1 MKALVLLSQG
11 RHPVSGI
18 AHLPRT
24 EAQAIRLAA
33 GLDPAVEGVHA
44 GPCADAVREALGRG
58 LRRLTHVRLAADADP
73 LDALATA
80 IRRAGPDVVLA
91 GPRGEGG
98 ADTGLVPYALAAA
111 LAWPVIAD
119 AIALEAG
126 AAARSLCVVQALPGG
141 ARKRILVRLPA
152 VVTVHAAAPEP
163 LPFAYGR
170 ARSGGFTTTTDSAAA
185 AAAEPDRAGSAIAER
200 PYRRRPKVLAQAAGQ
215 PAATAARIMINP
227 DPGDAARAILAFLR
241 TTGVF
246 KGRG

>member
-18 AHLPRT
+18 PRLPPS
-24 EAQAIRLAA
+24 EAQAVRLGS

-58 LRRLTHVRLAADADP
+58 LRRLTHIRLAAEADP
-73 LDALATA
+73 LAALAA
-80 IRRAGPDVVLA
+80 AVRQAQPDVVLA

-119 AIALEAG
+119 ATALEAG
-126 AAARSLCVVQALPGG
+126 AAARSLCVMQALPGG
-141 ARKRILVRLPA
+141 ARRRVVVRLPV
-152 VVTVHAAAPEP
+152 VVTVHAAAPAP
-163 LPFAYGR
+163 LPFAYGK
-170 ARSGGFTTTTDSAAA
+170 ARTGGFTTATDIAAA
-185 AAAEPDRAGSAIAER
+185 AAAEPDRAGGAIAER
-200 PYRRRPKVLAQAAGQ
+200 PYRRRPKILAQAAGQ
-215 PAATAARIMINP
+215 PTATAAQIMIHP

-241 TTGVF
+241 TAGVF
-246 KGRG
+246 KGPG